1 MVYQQAG
8 FEKTNM
14 LVNTRQCF
22 SSGQLSSSFLGKLH
36 SENEQRQFCS
46 ELRRCG
52 YLPEALA
59 VSYSALVL
67 HSPGCMDPA
76 FWE

>member
-14 LVNTRQCF
+14 LANTRQCF
-22 SSGQLSSSFLGKLH
+22 SSGQLSSSFLGKLR

-59 VSYSALVL
+59 VSYSALTL
-67 HSPGCMDPA
+67 HSPGCMGPA